1 MLLMSSSDPIRWS
14 GLAAMVAGALWAV
27 GALFDLMYFS
37 PEPMSEVA
45 QTSSY
50 LFQQMLY
57 LLGALLL
64 LIGLVGLYAC
74 QSPAAGALGLVGF
87 LIAFAMTVLAAG
99 FFWATMFIAPA
110 LATEAP
116 EFLDAG
122 PPPGLVLTF
131 IGLGVGWLVFGIST
145 LRAGVYPRW
154 AAILVIVGVVIVI
167 LQLPFTTIALSVAVA
182 WLGFHLFT
190 GREAGEA
197 RTSPRVS

>member
-1 MLLMSSSDPIRWS
+1 MLSSDLIRWS
-14 GLAAMVAGALWAV
+14 GLAAIVAGALLAV
-27 GALFDLMYFS
+27 ASLFDLMYFS
-37 PEPMSEVA
+37 PEPLSEVA

-50 LFQQMLY
+50 LFQQMLD

-64 LIGLVGLYAC
+64 LIGLAGLYAR

-99 FFWATMFIAPA
+99 FFWAGMFIAPA
-110 LATEAP
+110 LATGAP
-116 EFLDAG
+116 EFVDAG
-122 PPPGLVLTF
+122 PPPGFFLTF

-145 LRAGVYPRW
+145 LRARVYPRW
-154 AAILVIVGVVIVI
+154 AAILVIVGAVIVI
-167 LQLPFTTIALSVAVA
+167 LPLPFTTIALSVAVA

-190 GREAGEA
+190 GREPAEA